1 MNINNVVILSEA
13 KDLLL
18 AANSRSFASLR
29 MTIYFS
35 GAELQECP
43 RYTYDLL
50 LSIEKLI
57 YGGDGLARTPPG
69 ADGRS
74 MAVFVPFVLPGERI
88 EAEIRQEKPGF
99 ARGSVTQLI
108 EASPDR
114 VEARCPYFRQCGGCH
129 YQHIPYERQ
138 LEFKAGILRE
148 TLQRIAKMEI
158 KIEPKSG
165 IRLHASP
172 PWNYRNRTR
181 LQVQTAPEF
190 PPQPGKTGR
199 SGGPGF
205 PPQPAKSA
213 RSGGPGFALGYF
225 RFGSH
230 EFLPVGECPIS
241 SPLLNRVMTR
251 LLELGGLNCPAAV
264 EEIELFADAADERL
278 LAWTFCGRETDKND
292 LLRWAEAIERELP
305 EISGVTFFFSRRRS
319 SEHRSS
325 EHRSSQGRLE
335 DDAPMDLQALAQS
348 GAKSIRYRTK
358 NHEYQVSAGAF
369 FQVNRYLV
377 DELVSVVTGNARGDV
392 ALDLYAGV
400 GLFSVAL
407 ARNFHHIFAVEAS
420 LTSYADF
427 VQNVPANVKAAGA
440 RTEDYLRSR
449 PVRKRPDLVVLD
461 PPRTGAGKAVIRSL
475 VELGA
480 PRVRYVSCD
489 PATLARDIAPLLAA
503 GYHIEEA
510 HLFDLF
516 PETFHIES
524 VMLLAR

>member
-1 MNINNVVILSEA
+1 M
-13 KDLLL
+13 
-18 AANSRSFASLR
+18 
-29 MTIYFS
+29 
-35 GAELQECP
+35 
-43 RYTYDLL
+43 L

-57 YGGDGLARTPPG
+57 YGGDGLARTPAG

-74 MAVFVPFVLPGERI
+74 MAVFVPFVLPGERV

-99 ARGSVTQLI
+99 ARGLVAQLI

-129 YQHIPYERQ
+129 YQHISYERQ
-138 LEFKAGILRE
+138 LEFKAVILRE
-148 TLQRIAKMEI
+148 TLQRIAK
-158 KIEPKSG
+158 IELKTE

-181 LQVQTAPEF
+181 LRVQTAAEF
-190 PPQPGKTGR
+190 PPQTGKTGR
-199 SGGPGF
+199 SGD
-205 PPQPAKSA
+205 
-213 RSGGPGFALGYF
+213 PGFALGYF
-225 RFGSH
+225 RIGSH

-241 SPLLNRVMTR
+241 SPLINRVMAR

-264 EEIELFADAADERL
+264 EEVELFADAADERL
-278 LAWTFCGRETDKND
+278 LAWAFCGRESERRD
-292 LLRWAEAIERELP
+292 LLRWAETLERELP
-305 EISGVTFFFSRRRS
+305 EISGVTFFASRRRTS
-319 SEHRSS
+319 
-325 EHRSSQGRLE
+325 GRGSLGRGSLGRGSLE
-335 DDAPMDLQALAQS
+335 RGSLEERIEDEAPIDPKSLAQS
-348 GAKSIRYRTK
+348 GAKAIRYRTR

-377 DELVSVVTGNARGDV
+377 DELVSVVTGNVGGDV

-400 GLFSVAL
+400 GLFSAAL
-407 ARNFHHIFAVEAS
+407 ARSFHHIFGVEAS
-420 LTSYADF
+420 QTSHADF
-427 VQNVPANVKAAGA
+427 VQNVPANVKAVGA

-449 PVRKRPDLVVLD
+449 PVRNSPELVVLD
-461 PPRTGAGKAVIRSL
+461 PPRTGVGSAVIRSL

-489 PATLARDIAPLLAA
+489 PATLARDLVPLLAA

-516 PETFHIES
+516 PGTFHIES

>member
-1 MNINNVVILSEA
+1 M
-13 KDLLL
+13 
-18 AANSRSFASLR
+18 
-29 MTIYFS
+29 
-35 GAELQECP
+35 
-43 RYTYDLL
+43 L

-74 MAVFVPFVLPGERI
+74 MAVFVPFVLPGERV

-114 VEARCPYFRQCGGCH
+114 VEAGCPYFRQCGGCH

-148 TLQRIAKMEI
+148 TLERIAKIELKSEI
-158 KIEPKSG
+158 H
-165 IRLHASP
+165 RHASP

-190 PPQPGKTGR
+190 PPQTGKTG
-199 SGGPGF
+199 
-205 PPQPAKSA
+205 

-241 SPLLNRVMTR
+241 SPLLNRVMAR
-251 LLELGGLNCPAAV
+251 LVELGGLNCPAAV

-278 LAWTFCGRETDKND
+278 LAWAFCGRETDKSD

-305 EISGVTFFFSRRRS
+305 EITGVTFFSSRRPPSQGRS

-325 EHRSSQGRLE
+325 ERRLE
-335 DDAPMDLQALAQS
+335 DDSPMDLKSLAQS
-348 GAKSIRYRTK
+348 GAKAIRYRTK

-369 FQVNRYLV
+369 FQVNRHLV
-377 DELVSVVTGNARGDV
+377 DELVSVVTGNASGDV

-400 GLFSVAL
+400 GLFSAAL
-407 ARNFHHIFAVEAS
+407 ARNFHHIFGVEAS
-420 LTSYADF
+420 QTSHGDF

-440 RTEDYLRSR
+440 RTEDYLRSDYLR
-449 PVRKRPDLVVLD
+449 NRSMRKRPDLVVLD

-475 VELGA
+475 AELGA
-480 PRVRYVSCD
+480 SRVRYVSCD
-489 PATLARDIAPLLAA
+489 PATLARDTAPLLAA

-516 PETFHIES
+516 PETLHIES

>member
-1 MNINNVVILSEA
+1 LLEA
-13 KDLLL
+13 GIV
-18 AANSRSFASLR
+18 RR
-29 MTIYFS
+29 
-35 GAELQECP
+35 GQECP

-57 YGGDGLARTPPG
+57 YGGDGLARTPAG

-74 MAVFVPFVLPGERI
+74 MAVFVPFVLPGERVDV
-88 EAEIRQEKPGF
+88 EIRQEKPGF

-129 YQHIPYERQ
+129 YQHIPYARQ
-138 LEFKAGILRE
+138 LEFKSAILRE
-148 TLQRIAKMEI
+148 TLQRIAK
-158 KIEPKSG
+158 IELKSE

-181 LQVQTAPEF
+181 LRVQTAPE
-190 PPQPGKTGR
+190 
-199 SGGPGF
+199 
-205 PPQPAKSA
+205 
-213 RSGGPGFALGYF
+213 FALGYF

-230 EFLPVGECPIS
+230 DFLPVRECPIS
-241 SPLLNRVMTR
+241 SPLLNRVMAR
-251 LLELGGLNCPAAV
+251 LLELRGLNCPAAV
-264 EEIELFADAADERL
+264 EEIELFADAADEHL
-278 LAWTFCGRETDKND
+278 LAWTFCGREADKGD
-292 LLRWAEAIERELP
+292 LLRWAEAIERALP
-305 EISGVTFFFSRRRS
+305 EITGVTFFASRRS

-325 EHRSSQGRLE
+325 EQRLE
-335 DDAPMDLQALAQS
+335 DDAPTDSKALAQS
-348 GAKSIRYRTK
+348 GAKVLRYRTK

-369 FQVNRYLV
+369 FQVNRYLI
-377 DELVSVVTGNARGDV
+377 DELVSVVTGDARGDV

-400 GLFSVAL
+400 GLFSAVL
-407 ARNFHHIFAVEAS
+407 AQSFHHILGVEAS
-420 LTSYADF
+420 QTAYGDLL
-427 VQNVPANVKAAGA
+427 QNVPANVKAVGA
-440 RTEDYLRSR
+440 RTEDYLRSDYLGSR

-461 PPRTGAGKAVIRSL
+461 PPRTGAGKVVIRSL

-480 PRVRYVSCD
+480 PRIRYVSCD

-503 GYHIEEA
+503 GYHVEEA

-524 VMLLAR
+524 VLLLAR

>member
-1 MNINNVVILSEA
+1 MEA
-13 KDLLL
+13 
-18 AANSRSFASLR
+18 RIVR
-29 MTIYFS
+29 R
-35 GAELQECP
+35 GQECP

-57 YGGDGLARTPPG
+57 YGGDGLARTPAN

-74 MAVFVPFVLPGERI
+74 MAVFVPFVLPGERVDV
-88 EAEIRQEKPGF
+88 EIRQEKPGF
-99 ARGSVTQLI
+99 ARGSMAQLI

-114 VEARCPYFRQCGGCH
+114 VEARCPYFRHCGGCH

-138 LEFKAGILRE
+138 LEFKAEILRE
-148 TLQRIAKMEI
+148 TLQRIAKIELKSEI
-158 KIEPKSG
+158 G
-165 IRLHASP
+165 LHASS

-190 PPQPGKTGR
+190 
-199 SGGPGF
+199 
-205 PPQPAKSA
+205 
-213 RSGGPGFALGYF
+213 ALGYF

-230 EFLPVGECPIS
+230 EFLPVRECPIS
-241 SPLLNRVMTR
+241 SPLLNRVIAR
-251 LLELGGLNCPAAV
+251 LLELRALNCPAVV

-278 LAWTFCGRETDKND
+278 LAWAFCGREADKRD
-292 LLRWAEAIERELP
+292 LLRWAEALERELP
-305 EISGVTFFFSRRRS
+305 EISGVTFFSSRHQTSKQTSKR
-319 SEHRSS
+319 
-325 EHRSSQGRLE
+325 QAE
-335 DDAPMDLQALAQS
+335 DDAPLDSKALAQL
-348 GAKSIRYRTK
+348 GAKAIRYRTK

-369 FQVNRYLV
+369 FQVNRYLI

-400 GLFSVAL
+400 GLFSAAL
-407 ARNFHHIFAVEAS
+407 AQSFHHILGVEAS
-420 LTSYADF
+420 QTSYGDL
-427 VQNVPANVKAAGA
+427 VQNVPANVKAVGA
-440 RTEDYLRSR
+440 RTEDYLRSDCLRSR

-461 PPRTGAGKAVIRSL
+461 PPRTGAGKVVIRSL

-480 PRVRYVSCD
+480 PRIRYVSCD

-503 GYHIEEA
+503 GYHVEEA

-524 VMLLAR
+524 VLLLAH

>member
-1 MNINNVVILSEA
+1 M
-13 KDLLL
+13 
-18 AANSRSFASLR
+18 
-29 MTIYFS
+29 
-35 GAELQECP
+35 
-43 RYTYDLL
+43 L

-57 YGGDGLARTPPG
+57 YGGDGLARTPVG
-69 ADGRS
+69 ADGRN
-74 MAVFVPFVLPGERI
+74 MAVFVPFVLPGERV

-99 ARGSVTQLI
+99 ARGSVAQLI

-148 TLQRIAKMEI
+148 TLQRIAKI
-158 KIEPKSG
+158 KIELESE

-190 PPQPGKTGR
+190 PPQTGKTGR
-199 SGGPGF
+199 SGD
-205 PPQPAKSA
+205 
-213 RSGGPGFALGYF
+213 PGFALGYF
-225 RFGSH
+225 RFGSR
-230 EFLPVGECPIS
+230 EFLPVRECPIS
-241 SPLLNRVMTR
+241 SPLLNQVMAR
-251 LLELGGLNCPAAV
+251 LLELRGLNCPAAV

-278 LAWTFCGRETDKND
+278 LAWAFCGREADQRD
-292 LLRWAEAIERELP
+292 LLRWAEALERELP
-305 EISGVTFFFSRRRS
+305 EITGVTFFSSRRRS
-319 SEHRSS
+319 SGRGSS
-325 EHRSSQGRLE
+325 ERRLE
-335 DDAPMDLQALAQS
+335 DEAPIDLKSLAES
-348 GAKSIRYRTK
+348 GAKAIRYRTK

-392 ALDLYAGV
+392 ALDLYAG
-400 GLFSVAL
+400 GGFFSAAL
-407 ARNFHHIFAVEAS
+407 ARSFHHIFGVEPS
-420 LTSYADF
+420 LTSHADF
-427 VQNVPANVKAAGA
+427 VQNVPANVKAVGA

-461 PPRTGAGKAVIRSL
+461 PPRTGAGKSVIRSL

-480 PRVRYVSCD
+480 PRVRYVSCE
-489 PATLARDIAPLLAA
+489 PATLARDIAALLAA